1 LIILDALIRSKSD
14 QSIYAFH
21 EIPVYSEMK
30 RWIPILIPPVRREPH
45 IKEEVDHIEIV
56 IDRGHNH
63 QVIVRCV
70 DHILVAQSVPLKSR
84 LDCRTVSVFDGSE
97 QLASNTLDVEA
108 WRVYTMVDSEP
119 INSEN

>member
-1 LIILDALIRSKSD
+1 
-14 QSIYAFH
+14 
-21 EIPVYSEMK
+21 
-30 RWIPILIPPVRREPH
+30 
-45 IKEEVDHIEIV
+45 VDHIEIV

-108 WRVYTMVDSEP
+108 
-119 INSEN
+119 